1 MPLVPPDIG
10 GTGVP
15 PDAHGPEAHVTNRAK
30 RLRVG
35 VLASGSGTN
44 LQAILDRISSEELDA
59 DVVVVISNNS
69 ESFALERAR
78 KAGIEAIHWSER
90 KAGSPEQFVQGML
103 SILRTARLGLVVLAG
118 YMKLLPKEVVS
129 AFPGQIINIHPALL
143 PKFGGPGFYGM
154 RVHEA
159 VIAAGEK
166 ESGATV
172 HFVDTEY
179 DHGAILMQ
187 QTVPVLGDDTPER
200 LRERVLAV
208 EHDLLPAAIA
218 KFAREYWKG
227 NH

>member
-1 MPLVPPDIG
+1 MSFGSSDFD
-10 GTGVP
+10 GTGGP
-15 PDAHGPEAHVTNRAK
+15 PVNDGPEAHATSRAK

-44 LQAILDRISSEELDA
+44 LQAVLDKISSGELNA
-59 DVVVVISNNS
+59 DIVVAVSNNS
-69 ESFALERAR
+69 DSLALERAR
-78 KAGIEAIHWSER
+78 KSGIEAVHWSEK
-90 KAGSPEQFVQGML
+90 KAGSPGQFVQGML
-103 SILRTARLGLVVLAG
+103 SILRTARVDLVVLAG

-143 PKFGGPGFYGM
+143 PKFGGPGFYGI

-187 QTVPVLGDDTPER
+187 QTVPVLRHDTPEQ

-208 EHDLLPAAIA
+208 EHELLPAAIA
-218 KFAREYWKG
+218 KFAQEFWNRKR
-227 NH
+227 